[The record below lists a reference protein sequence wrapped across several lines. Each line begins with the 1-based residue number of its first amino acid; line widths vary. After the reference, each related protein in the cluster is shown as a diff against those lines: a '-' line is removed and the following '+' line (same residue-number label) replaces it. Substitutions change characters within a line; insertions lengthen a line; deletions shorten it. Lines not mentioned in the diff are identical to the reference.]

1 MAMEYINNLINLF
14 ITGNNNYYIEII
26 KMVKKVDVVR
36 LYGLMALFFKGTFKT
51 MQLKEMVNLYGLM
64 EKYMKDL
71 GKIIKCKE
79 KVYSF
84 GLMEE
89 STKEILKKI

>member
-1 MAMEYINNLINLF
+1 
-14 ITGNNNYYIEII
+14 
-26 KMVKKVDVVR
+26 
-36 LYGLMALFFKGTFKT
+36 
-51 MQLKEMVNLYGLM
+51 MVNLYGLM